1 MGKGFKLPGV
11 TPLKQTG
18 SASGGFFQPLNPRN
32 YGASLTSPYA
42 NPQSYSA
49 YFPSSTMGG
58 AKTITDLGNTF
69 SDIVTTVSGKGTET
83 DTDTSSDVSG
93 SDITI
98 SATGQLPTQT
108 TTDPGLE
115 RGSDPK
121 LEEKIAKAEAKGN
134 LKKAA
139 RLQAK
144 QDKNIVRQTEGEKRI
159 QARQDEKL
167 DRVTAR
173 QEGLTKDFED
183 KNFAGRM
190 LSSIGNIF
198 RSPTTMKKESPLDFV
213 PSQQMGQPQAFS
225 YDVPQQANMI
235 GNARP
240 LFNQQTMG
248 MAEAAFGNPA
258 MRQASVGAAFQMKTI
273 PEGDEGKGLRS
284 LPDNVVEKMGYD
296 SAAKMVGK
304 EIPKKMSKKLTEKP
318 KVPVVETTKQAFG
331 VTLDGKKVNLGET
344 TSTIIPEKDFK
355 QR

>member
-11 TPLKQTG
+11 TPLKQTDNTSG
-18 SASGGFFQPLNPRN
+18 SFFQPLNPRN

-42 NPQSYSA
+42 NPQSYEA

-69 SDIVTTVSGKGTET
+69 SDIVTTVSGKDTET
-83 DTDTSSDVSG
+83 DTDTSKDVSG
-93 SDITI
+93 SDLTI
-98 SATGQLPTQT
+98 SATGQLPTQA

-115 RGSDPK
+115 RGSNPK

-144 QDKNIVRQTEGEKRI
+144 QNKNIVRQTEGEKRI

-167 DRVTAR
+167 DRVTSR

-190 LSSIGNIF
+190 SSSIGNVF
-198 RSPTTMKKESPLDFV
+198 RKPTPPDRDLSQKQIVATALKPIGVVEPDIEIKGTMLNMKEESPLGFI
-213 PSQQMGQPQAFS
+213 PGQQMGQPQAFS
-225 YDVPQQANMI
+225 YDVPQQANMM
-235 GNARP
+235 GTAQP
-240 LFNQQTMG
+240 VFNQQTMG

-258 MRQASVGAAFQMKTI
+258 MRQASVGACLLYTS
-273 PEGDEGKGLRS
+273 PSPRDRTRS
-284 LPDNVVEKMGYD
+284 RMPS
-296 SAAKMVGK
+296 SA
-304 EIPKKMSKKLTEKP
+304 
-318 KVPVVETTKQAFG
+318 
-331 VTLDGKKVNLGET
+331 
-344 TSTIIPEKDFK
+344 
-355 QR
+355 

>member
-18 SASGGFFQPLNPRN
+18 TTSGSFFQPLNPRN

-58 AKTITDLGNTF
+58 AKTITELGNNF
-69 SDIVTTVSGKGTET
+69 SDIVTTVSGKGAGK
-83 DTDTSSDVSG
+83 DTDTSNDVSG

-98 SATGQLPTQT
+98 SATGQLPTQI

-121 LEEKIAKAEAKGN
+121 LEERIAKAEAKGN

-144 QDKNIVRQTEGEKRI
+144 QDRNIVRQTEGAKRI
-159 QARQDEKL
+159 ETRQDEKL

-190 LSSIGNIF
+190 LSSIGNVF
-198 RSPTTMKKESPLDFV
+198 RKPTLMKKESPLDFV
-213 PSQQMGQPQAFS
+213 PSQQIGQPQAFS
-225 YDVPQQANMI
+225 YDVPMQANMM
-235 GNARP
+235 GTAQP
-240 LFNQQTMG
+240 VFNQQTMG

-258 MRQASVGAAFQMKTI
+258 MRQASVGAPFQANAFYASLNDAKEKGAKTF
-273 PEGDEGKGLRS
+273 E
-284 LPDNVVEKMGYD
+284 V
-296 SAAKMVGK
+296 
-304 EIPKKMSKKLTEKP
+304 
-318 KVPVVETTKQAFG
+318 
-331 VTLDGKKVNLGET
+331 DGKTFDVK
-344 TSTIIPEKDFK
+344 
-355 QR
+355 